1 MTVSRTAKLPA
12 GPRGHWLWGS
22 LQERRKA
29 PLEMLS
35 RGFAEYGDVVSY
47 QMAHLIRVILF
58 AHPDHVKHIMVDHPT
73 RYTKGPQLKNAEP
86 LLGKGLL
93 LAEGPLWKRQRRLA
107 QPAFH
112 RERINGLVDQM
123 AKATSDLLRRWDAM
137 PQGTVVDMGAEM
149 MRLTLAIVA
158 RTLFSSDVTGET
170 EALGAAITTAM
181 HETNKRVLSLNPLKL
196 FLPTRANREFNRALA
211 VLDRA
216 VLGIIEARRRDAN
229 PPQDLLSMLMAA
241 RDEDTGEA
249 MSDRQLRD
257 EVMTLFLAG
266 HETTANALTW
276 TSWLLDR
283 NPEVVE
289 RMRAEVDAVVGDRD
303 PTAQDVRKL
312 EYIGRVFEEGMRL
325 YPPAWVIGRFVEE
338 ADEIGGYAVPKGSI
352 VAVSPWVTHRHPAFW
367 EDPERFDPDRFLPER
382 SAKRP
387 KLAYFPFGAGQRM
400 CIGNTFAVMEG
411 QLILAMLV
419 RRYRFTSATGKA
431 PVPIPLITLRP
442 GEAPMRLERRAGAAT
457 A

>member
-1 MTVSRTAKLPA
+1 MSTSPAAKVPA

-22 LQERRKA
+22 LQERRKT

-35 RGFAEYGDVVSY
+35 RGFAEYGDVVRFR
-47 QMAHLIRVILF
+47 MAHIRVTLF
-58 AHPDHVKHIMVDHPT
+58 AHPDHIKHIMVDNPA
-73 RYTKGPQLKNAEP
+73 RYSKGPQLRNAKP
-86 LLGKGLL
+86 LLGEGLL

-123 AKATSDLLRRWDAM
+123 AQATRDLLRRWDAM
-137 PQGTVVDMGAEM
+137 PDGTVVDMGAEM
-149 MRLTLAIVA
+149 MRLTMAIVA
-158 RTLFSSDVTGET
+158 RTLFSSDVTGDT
-170 EALGAAITTAM
+170 EAIGAAITTAV
-181 HETNKRVLSLNPLKL
+181 HTTNDRVLSLNPLKL
-196 FLPTRANREFNRALA
+196 VLPSRANREFDKALA

-216 VLGIIEARRRDAN
+216 VLGIIEARRKDPN

-241 RDEDTGEA
+241 RDEETQEA

-283 NPEVVE
+283 NPDAVE
-289 RMRAEVDAVVGDRD
+289 RMRAEADAVLGDRD
-303 PTAQDVRKL
+303 PTAQDLRKL
-312 EYIGRVFEEGMRL
+312 EFTGRVFDEGMRL

-338 ADEIGGYAVPKGSI
+338 DDVIGGYEVPKGSI
-352 VAVSPWVTHRHPAFW
+352 TAVSPWVTHRHPAFW
-367 EDPERFDPDRFLPER
+367 ENPEKFDPDHFLPER
-382 SAKRP
+382 VAKRP

-400 CIGNTFAVMEG
+400 CIGNTFALMEG
-411 QLILAMLV
+411 QLILSMLS
-419 RRYRFTSATGKA
+419 RRYRWTSVTGQA
-431 PVPIPLITLRP
+431 PVPDPLITLRP
-442 GEAPMRLERRAGAAT
+442 GPTPMRLERRKGPASA
-457 A
+457 